1 MYFLQCQVQCIALN
15 KYLLNEITYSVLFFW
30 SYMLKV
36 LFIGMNFSLLLMEIN
51 NLQLRLKPK
60 KWNMILP
67 SDLLVS
73 STTQAQLKSSV
84 IAAIPSMLT
93 LMTQRTNQV
102 GFSFFFLGWGEE
114 LGWLDG
120 TFLSFIFELP
130 MHCVFLISTL
140 LELRVKVLFD

>member
-84 IAAIPSMLT
+84 IVAIPSMLT

-102 GFSFFFLGWGEE
+102 GFSFFSWLGWGAW
-114 LGWLDG
+114 LIGWHIL
-120 TFLSFIFELP
+120 IFHIWTTSAL
-130 MHCVFLISTL
+130 CVPY
-140 LELRVKVLFD
+140 